1 MLARLVYDVC
11 EVTVSIGSI
20 YRTVKDG
27 GFTFYNNTDTAT
39 DIFCELRPFTNNI
52 YNSAGFEIFRTFPG
66 ALMSVFK
73 SFAREELG

>member
-1 MLARLVYDVC
+1 MAALHFTTIPC
-11 EVTVSIGSI
+11 EP
-20 YRTVKDG
+20 
-27 GFTFYNNTDTAT
+27 DTAT